1 NKILRNAFGAG
12 AVLLI
17 LLLALLYSR
26 YRTKQRSNRLLQIR
40 QKEIDD
46 TNCRLHQLNVRQQ
59 GLLEEKVRLLEEK
72 ERLLEEKEWLM
83 REVHH
88 RVRNNLQLIIS
99 LLKMQTAHLRDELA
113 LSAFG
118 DISTRIYTISL
129 IHQQLYQ
136 DQGDMTMINMPDYV
150 SGLVGF
156 LDESRRTEQRIG
168 FTLEVAPI
176 RLDVSQSVPV
186 GLILNEA
193 ISNAIKY
200 AFPGDYIDPRISI
213 ILRQDE
219 DRTIHLTVSDN
230 GVGLPAELDIEHS
243 SSMGLPLIRTLA
255 IQLEGQVTVYPRP
268 GTTIDLTFRRE

>member
-1 NKILRNAFGAG
+1 MNRSAYLTLG
-12 AVLLI
+12 
-17 LLLALLYSR
+17 LLLLSCGVCIILLYSR
-26 YRTKQRSNRLLQIR
+26 YRTRQRSNRLLQIR

-46 TNCRLHQLNVRQQ
+46 SNFRLHQLNLHQQ
-59 GLLEEKVRLLEEK
+59 RLLQ
-72 ERLLEEKEWLM
+72 EKEWLM

-88 RVRNNLQLIIS
+88 RVRNNLQIIIS
-99 LLKMQTAHLRDELA
+99 LLKMQTAHLKDELS

-150 SGLVGF
+150 HELVGV
-156 LDESRRTEQRIG
+156 LDESRRTGQHIQ
-168 FTLEVAPI
+168 FSLDVAPI

-200 AFPGDYIDPRISI
+200 AFPGDYIDPRITI
-213 ILRQDE
+213 TLRQEE
-219 DRTIHLTVSDN
+219 DQAIRLTVSDN
-230 GVGLPAELDIEHS
+230 GVGLPAEVDIDS
-243 SSMGLPLIRTLA
+243 SSTMGLPLIRTLA
-255 IQLEGQVTVYPRP
+255 IQLEGEITISPRP
-268 GTTIDLTFRRE
+268 GTTIDLTFRHES